1 MLLEEIHAPG
11 IEVVERPLTLP
22 DLEAADGL
30 FMTSSTRDLLG
41 VREIDGLSIRTEN
54 RVCAELKKAFT
65 AYERAYVE
73 GAARRA
79 RGAETL
85 S

>member
-1 MLLEEIHAPG
+1 
-11 IEVVERPLTLP
+11 
-22 DLEAADGL
+22 
-30 FMTSSTRDLLG
+30 MTSSTRDLLG
-41 VREIDGLSIRTEN
+41 VREIDGLSIGTEN

-65 AYERAYVE
+65 AYERSYVE
-73 GAARRA
+73 RAPRRA